1 MLVPNKPLQME
12 KTELPPDMILSGNK
26 WLRSKN
32 GEGLFRMLRG
42 LWVPGPPEASLSPG
56 SSFNEGEEMT
66 PVSCYSQGFLFCFKL
81 QSLLRQS
88 IILLSGEQTQQLKG
102 RTRQVLRTEVPG
114 TASTASCPK
123 GGSQPPSSFWHPVPE
138 PSLPHPPPARKCC
151 SQPGGREEVVVTAKA
166 CCSCFF
172 HLCPESSTLCS
183 NRRV

>member
-1 MLVPNKPLQME
+1 ME

-26 WLRSKN
+26 WLRAKN

-102 RTRQVLRTEVPG
+102 RTRQVLRAEVPG

-123 GGSQPPSSFWHPVPE
+123 GGSQPSSSFWHPVPE
-138 PSLPHPPPARKCC
+138 PSLPHPPSPQVLQSAWWQR
-151 SQPGGREEVVVTAKA
+151 GGGDH
-166 CCSCFF
+166 CQGLLLLF
-172 HLCPESSTLCS
+172 LSSLP
-183 NRRV
+183 RVKHPVQ

>member
-32 GEGLFRMLRG
+32 GKGLFRMLRG

-66 PVSCYSQGFLFCFKL
+66 PASCYSQGFLFCFKL

-102 RTRQVLRTEVPG
+102 RARQVLRAEVPG

-123 GGSQPPSSFWHPVPE
+123 GTPNPLQASCTLSQN
-138 PSLPHPPPARKCC
+138 PHSPTPPAHKCC
-151 SQPGGREEVVVTAKA
+151 SEPGGREVVVVTAKA

-172 HLCPESSTLCS
+172 YLCPESSTPCG
-183 NRRV
+183 NRRA